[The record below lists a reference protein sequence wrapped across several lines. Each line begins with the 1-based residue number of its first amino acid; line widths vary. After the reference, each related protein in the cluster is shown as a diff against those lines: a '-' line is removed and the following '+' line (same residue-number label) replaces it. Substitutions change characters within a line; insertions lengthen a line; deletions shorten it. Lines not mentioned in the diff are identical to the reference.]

1 MCMKGRK
8 ITVGATGFAQYI
20 SQWVCFRQIECIAVF
35 VCCLFGCIFIA
46 SFLCV
51 TCLCTDFAA
60 AAADS
65 VWIFT
70 TRNNVNKYAIN
81 VLYLSN
87 APIQTCC
94 DRYNIR
100 VTFSFASGFCVLF
113 TFVVFFSPFL
123 CCNHFTLSILSM

>member
-1 MCMKGRK
+1 MRN
-8 ITVGATGFAQYI
+8 T
-20 SQWVCFRQIECIAVF
+20 FRSGSVSDKSNALLCLCAVYS
-35 VCCLFGCIFIA
+35 VVYSLLL
-46 SFLCV
+46 FLCV